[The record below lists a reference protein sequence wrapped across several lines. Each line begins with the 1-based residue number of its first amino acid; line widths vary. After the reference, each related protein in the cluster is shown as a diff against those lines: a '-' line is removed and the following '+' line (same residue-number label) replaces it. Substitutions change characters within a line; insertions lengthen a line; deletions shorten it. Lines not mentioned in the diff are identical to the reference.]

1 MQPAGG
7 ALIALRGTALAPS
20 PGSWLAA
27 PGCRAGGQES
37 PSWGRLEISQG
48 AQKPAQSAR
57 SV

>member
-27 PGCRAGGQES
+27 PGSRAGGQES
-37 PSWGRLEISQG
+37 PSWGPLEMSQG
-48 AQKPAQSAR
+48 AQ
-57 SV
+57 